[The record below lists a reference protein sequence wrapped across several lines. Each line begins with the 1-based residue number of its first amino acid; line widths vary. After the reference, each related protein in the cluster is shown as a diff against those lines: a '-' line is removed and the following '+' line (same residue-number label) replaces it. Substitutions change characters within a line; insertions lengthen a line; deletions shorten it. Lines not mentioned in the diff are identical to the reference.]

1 MDDYK
6 GITSETYLSE
16 RLEQTIKSSDR
27 KARFHRAWFIVFKVI
42 QIITLA
48 LIPILATLP
57 IPCFKLLAVIIA
69 SLVLVLEA
77 LIALSSHKDKWQLYQ
92 ETSKTLASEKFAF
105 ETKAGIYQEKSDD
118 ERFSF
123 LVDRCEVIIK
133 YRN

>member
-1 MDDYK
+1 MIPL
-6 GITSETYLSE
+6 G
-16 RLEQTIKSSDR
+16 LEFLQTL
-27 KARFHRAWFIVFKVI
+27 FFI
-42 QIITLA
+42 L
-48 LIPILATLP
+48 
-57 IPCFKLLAVIIA
+57 IIA

-118 ERFSF
+118 ERFSL
-123 LVDRCEVIIK
+123 LVERCEVIIK

>member
-6 GITSETYLSE
+6 GLTSKTYLSE
-16 RLEQTIKSSDR
+16 RLEQAIKSYDK

-57 IPCFKLLAVIIA
+57 IPCFKLLAVVIA
-69 SLVLVLEA
+69 SLVLEA

-118 ERFSF
+118 ERFSL
-123 LVDRCEVIIK
+123 LVERCEVIVK

>member
-6 GITSETYLSE
+6 GLTSKTYLSE
-16 RLEQTIKSSDR
+16 RLEQAIKSYDK

-57 IPCFKLLAVIIA
+57 IPCFKLLAVVIA

-92 ETSKTLASEKFAF
+92 ETSKRSLQKNLPLRL
-105 ETKAGIYQEKSDD
+105 K
-118 ERFSF
+118 
-123 LVDRCEVIIK
+123 LVSIRKNQIMNVFHSWLNAVK
-133 YRN
+133 

>member
-16 RLEQTIKSSDR
+16 RLEQAIKSSDR

-42 QIITLA
+42 QIIT
-48 LIPILATLP
+48 LATLP

-118 ERFSF
+118 ERFSL